1 MRSELEE
8 VALIDSYLLKQLDPE
23 VTRAFEAG
31 LLMNE
36 DFAQKV
42 EAQRS
47 AHRLIRLYGRNANR
61 NRFENIY
68 QLLLNEP
75 AFAGQLKSLI

>member
-1 MRSELEE
+1 MRSELAEL
-8 VALIDSYLLKQLDPE
+8 VLIDSYLLKQLDPE

-36 DFAQKV
+36 EFAEKV
-42 EAQRS
+42 EAQRT
-47 AHRLIRLYGRNANR
+47 AHRLIRLYGRNATR
-61 NRFENIY
+61 NRLEDIY